1 MNLLR
6 KIDDDSA
13 KEFPID
19 GLKKAKKFIDDH
31 FEFEFGVSYE
41 YSTINPINQV
51 ENTIKI
57 IPYGKTNRNTE
68 PNQQS

>member
-6 KIDDDSA
+6 KVDDDSV
-13 KEFPID
+13 KELAID
-19 GLKKAKKFIDDH
+19 GLKNAKKFIDDH
-31 FEFEFGVSYE
+31 FDFEFGVTYE

-57 IPYGKTNRNTE
+57 IPNGKTNRNTE
-68 PNQQS
+68 PNHSR